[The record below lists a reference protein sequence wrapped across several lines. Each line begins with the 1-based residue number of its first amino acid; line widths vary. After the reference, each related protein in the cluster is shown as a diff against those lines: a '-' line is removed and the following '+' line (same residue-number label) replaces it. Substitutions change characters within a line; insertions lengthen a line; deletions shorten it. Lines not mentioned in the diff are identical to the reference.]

1 MVCLGFWGFVCL
13 GLFCYGF
20 LFVWVFVVCFVFVL
34 FCFLITCGSTSC
46 HMQLNKCF
54 TMHFQWILNA
64 AFAVVQW
71 GLMLCDFQSPR
82 GSLIAGEGMI
92 QDGRWNTHSCVGDLW
107 IKKGASVT
115 QSIKASPRLSI
126 SGSGAS
132 TRCSWK
138 RVRLTAPRGISHVTL
153 CPPRLDV
160 VLSDWKEP
168 TPFHHLSD
176 AGVLAASQGFL
187 LWPLLLTQTL
197 EGPVILAVGQRCLG
211 SSCNTKGTVNFTG
224 FVSTERQPDSWK
236 RKGVPAGS
244 VEGCCTEH

>member
-1 MVCLGFWGFVCL
+1 MVCLGFWGVRLFGVILLWIFVCL
-13 GLFCYGF
+13 GFCC
-20 LFVWVFVVCFVFVL
+20 LSC
-34 FCFLITCGSTSC
+34 FCFIFFLINCGSTSC

-71 GLMLCDFQSPR
+71 GLMLYDFQSPW

-92 QDGRWNTHSCVGDLW
+92 QGGRWNTHSCVGDLW
-107 IKKGASVT
+107 MKKGASVT

-126 SGSGAS
+126 YGSGAS